1 MRFGDFPDWDF
12 HANALTLGNVRP
24 GLGQPA
30 PMIGESAMSVSA
42 HELYPSP
49 ELRSWRTPLVIIVCG
64 CAIALLSFGPRSSLG
79 FFIQPM
85 SREFSW
91 GRDIFGLALAV
102 QNLLWGLGQP
112 IAGAIA
118 DRFGVLRVMCVGAVL
133 YAGGLLMMRYAAA
146 PLSLDIGA
154 GVLIGFGLSG
164 CSFNLVLSAFSKLLP
179 PERRG
184 IALGAGTA
192 AGSFGQF
199 LFAPFGVAL
208 IDNFGWQTA
217 LTVFAA
223 LMLLIIPLSLALATP
238 AATSAHA
245 PASGQQSF
253 RTALAEAFGHRSYVL
268 LVLGFFTCGFQLAFI
283 TVHLP
288 AYLSDRGVS
297 AQTGGWVIA
306 TIGLFNIVGS
316 LSVGWL
322 QTRLPKRYILS
333 TIYLVRALSI
343 VAFISFPIT
352 TFSAIAFGAVTGL
365 TWLSTVPPTSAL
377 VALMFG
383 TRWFATLYGFAF
395 VSHQV
400 GGFLG
405 VLLGGIVFERFGS
418 YGPIWWLSVLFGM
431 LSALINLP
439 IVEAPVARPVAQP
452 A

>member
-1 MRFGDFPDWDF
+1 MARVQGDRLVPVV
-12 HANALTLGNVRP
+12 A
-24 GLGQPA
+24 
-30 PMIGESAMSVSA
+30 
-42 HELYPSP
+42 
-49 ELRSWRTPLVIIVCG
+49 SWRTPLVIMICG
-64 CAIALLSFGPRSSLG
+64 CAIGLLGFGPRSSLG

-85 SREFSW
+85 SGEFSW
-91 GRDIFGLALAV
+91 GRDIFGLALAI

-112 IAGAIA
+112 LAGAVA
-118 DRFGVLRVMCVGAVL
+118 DRFGVFRVMCVGAIL
-133 YAGGLLMMRYAAA
+133 YAAGLIVMRYAAT
-146 PLSLDIGA
+146 PLSLDLGA

-184 IALGAGTA
+184 VALGVGTA

-208 IDNFGWQTA
+208 IANFGWQPT
-217 LTVFAA
+217 LMVFAG

-238 AATSAHA
+238 AATTKEV
-245 PASGQQSF
+245 PAADQQSF
-253 RTALAEAFGHRSYVL
+253 KTALAEAFGHRSYVL

-288 AYLSDRGVS
+288 AYLSDRGIS

-306 TIGLFNIVGS
+306 SIGLFNIMGS
-316 LSVGWL
+316 LGVGWL
-322 QTRLPKRYILS
+322 QNHVPKRYILS
-333 TIYLVRALSI
+333 TIYFIRAVSI
-343 VAFISFPIT
+343 VTFISFPIT
-352 TFSAIAFGAVTGL
+352 TFSAIMFGAITGL

-377 VALMFG
+377 VAVMFG

-405 VLLGGIVFERFGS
+405 VWLGGVVFEQFGS
-418 YGPIWWLSVLFGM
+418 YTPIWWLSVTFGV